1 MENTVILDYL
11 PNLSSLRV
19 LPENES
25 GFDELQNHP
34 VVKVKTEELI
44 QDEATPHFPGKPS
57 DTANAFESPDEK
69 LLIGK

>member
-34 VVKVKTEELI
+34 VVKVKAEELI
-44 QDEATPHFPGKPS
+44 QDEATPEFLEAPDFG
-57 DTANAFESPDEK
+57 NQFESPDEK